1 MLFALPGY
9 PFPYI
14 VMNRCFYLTSRYG
27 IGLTPL
33 RPTRAKIVSRL
44 VGASLAKWIGWP
56 RFKANSQASPGI
68 TAEKWD
74 DDGMYSHTH
83 NIAFSAA

>member
-1 MLFALPGY
+1 MCPQLQIAPHTL
-9 PFPYI
+9 
-14 VMNRCFYLTSRYG
+14 RYE
-27 IGLTPL
+27 IRLTPL

-44 VGASLAKWIGWP
+44 VGALLAKWIGWP
-56 RFKANSQASPGI
+56 QFKANSQVSPGI

-74 DDGMYSHTH
+74 DDGMYSHRN